1 MLAEFRATFEFSCID
16 VPVRAV
22 SRMTSPLD
30 SSPTSWT
37 QFANELRSSI
47 DPQLFEPSFCTDTQV
62 RCAVLHFNSSKF
74 ILRDVHADWRFREGR
89 AAANGQVSAAHRAL
103 MLSSAGAHATIRRCV
118 QVSSLAS
125 EVNIL
130 GRLLHRS
137 INQHRSSKHLAR
149 IRQLRRLVKQTIAL
163 GMDKLLAR
171 TSLICVSMMFRFYT
185 CGIISASSTSFA
197 EK

>member
-1 MLAEFRATFEFSCID
+1 MLAEFRATFEFSCIE

-89 AAANGQVSAAHRAL
+89 AAANGQVSAALRSLNAVFSRRSCRHSQMRAGL
-103 MLSSAGAHATIRRCV
+103 KLSERSQYSWAFA
-118 QVSSLAS
+118 AS
-125 EVNIL
+125 
-130 GRLLHRS
+130 
-137 INQHRSSKHLAR
+137 
-149 IRQLRRLVKQTIAL
+149 
-163 GMDKLLAR
+163 
-171 TSLICVSMMFRFYT
+171 
-185 CGIISASSTSFA
+185 
-197 EK
+197 

>member
-1 MLAEFRATFEFSCID
+1 
-16 VPVRAV
+16 
-22 SRMTSPLD
+22 
-30 SSPTSWT
+30 
-37 QFANELRSSI
+37 
-47 DPQLFEPSFCTDTQV
+47 
-62 RCAVLHFNSSKF
+62 
-74 ILRDVHADWRFREGR
+74 
-89 AAANGQVSAAHRAL
+89 
-103 MLSSAGAHATIRRCV
+103 MLSSAGAHAAIRRCV
-118 QVSSLAS
+118 QISSLAS

-171 TSLICVSMMFRFYT
+171 TSLICVSMIFRFYT